1 MIRVRYRSAISSG
14 AGGVGSIPANSNVQ
28 NVPSF
33 RRWLFE
39 MKFSPPFSAMLGYKD
54 IEVFSLISK
63 IFSISG
69 KICLTWG
76 RWAPHWPCSSHADGS
91 HLLVLDPLGRSVLLR
106 ASLDALSCWSSAQKA
121 VPKLCLLLMQW
132 PGPGMDR
139 DCRRVTVDS
148 PDFK

>member
-1 MIRVRYRSAISSG
+1 MRYSIRRSPDIRYRFNIGVVIRYRVRYRSAISSG

-69 KICLTWG
+69 KIRLTWG

-91 HLLVLDPLGRSVLLR
+91 RLLVLDPLGRSVLLR
-106 ASLDALSCWSSAQKA
+106 ASLDALSCWSSAA
-121 VPKLCLLLMQW
+121 FC
-132 PGPGMDR
+132 
-139 DCRRVTVDS
+139 
-148 PDFK
+148 